1 MIYVYKSGVSS
12 KLSDSR
18 GTILSYK
25 ETRAFLVSKKPG
37 GCEWVVWIL
46 EWNSFTLQRSPSS
59 SGDTFRNLQ
68 WTPETVDSA
77 EPLCIHYFPSY
88 THTPFQLKED
98 ALYGSF
104 WHIRI
109 ASITILCFGVLL
121 SKVRVTLA

>member
-1 MIYVYKSGVSS
+1 MFINQVSL
-12 KLSDSR
+12 LSSLIVR
-18 GTILSYK
+18 GTVLSYK

-88 THTPFQLKED
+88 AHTHLFNLKRMHSMVLFGIFELPASLSC
-98 ALYGSF
+98 ALGYY
-104 WHIRI
+104 
-109 ASITILCFGVLL
+109 
-121 SKVRVTLA
+121 